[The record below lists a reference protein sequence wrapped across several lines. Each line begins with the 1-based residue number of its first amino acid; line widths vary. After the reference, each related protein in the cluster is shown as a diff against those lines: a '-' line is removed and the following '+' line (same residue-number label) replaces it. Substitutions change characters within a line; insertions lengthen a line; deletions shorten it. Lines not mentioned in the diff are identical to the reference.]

1 MTVVARVQAPEETP
15 ALDDLLRRTAS
26 EIRRC
31 RSVVVRLEDA
41 VHGLFDAQAL
51 QAGSG
56 PLHDLQAIDL
66 LDQRLHDLALWTEA
80 LAAAAG
86 PASAGQTA
94 ADLARGL
101 LLADMRRALGG
112 VAEEDAPAA
121 GHTEFF

>member
-80 LAAAAG
+80 LAGATQGA
-86 PASAGQTA
+86 ASAA
-94 ADLARGL
+94 SASDLARGL
-101 LLADMRRALGG
+101 LLAEMRSALEPGW
-112 VAEEDAPAA
+112 
-121 GHTEFF
+121 H